1 MYACV
6 YTACDSGRGERTI
19 ARMTKQT
26 RQRDAP
32 RPNHTV
38 DSHEDAWCP
47 QPVVR
52 ASTTKRG
59 TCVAVVGAIAR
70 DSMWLNGKLPMS
82 PPMRH
87 MLLFAILI
95 LAALALLS
103 PAPPPPVADPLAAL
117 GWQLLADRRLAVNND
132 LACLDCHRPERGYTD
147 GKPTATADGINT
159 PTLYGLAER
168 TTFGW
173 FTPEVRSLEA
183 FVLRPLDNPREMGP
197 RAETTLARLRA
208 DPALRRAY
216 AVAFPGQGQS
226 VTWERTVQAM
236 AAAIRSIPSP
246 QRGPLSPAALRGRA
260 IFAEVGCGGCHQGAT
275 LSSERYLNT
284 GMSRDLSR
292 NGGKAR
298 VPSLI
303 GLTQTAP
310 YFRDGSAATL
320 EDVVAASQRGGLY
333 PGPGVNPAISPFLLT
348 DAEQRDL
355 VAFLA
360 SR

>member
-1 MYACV
+1 MPVRHVLVVALLILVAC
-6 YTACDSGRGERTI
+6 
-19 ARMTKQT
+19 AR
-26 RQRDAP
+26 P
-32 RPNHTV
+32 
-38 DSHEDAWCP
+38 
-47 QPVVR
+47 
-52 ASTTKRG
+52 
-59 TCVAVVGAIAR
+59 
-70 DSMWLNGKLPMS
+70 S
-82 PPMRH
+82 PPI
-87 MLLFAILI
+87 AP
-95 LAALALLS
+95 AS
-103 PAPPPPVADPLAAL
+103 PLTAL
-117 GWQLLADRRLAVNND
+117 GWQLLADRRLAVNRD
-132 LACLDCHRPERGYTD
+132 LACLDCHQPERGYAD
-147 GKPTATADGINT
+147 GKPVATADGINT

-197 RAETTLARLRA
+197 LAETTLDRLRA

-216 AVAFPGQGQS
+216 AAAFPGTQEI
-226 VTWERTVQAM
+226 TWTQTAQAL

-246 QRGPLSPAALRGRA
+246 QRGPLSPAAQHGQAL
-260 IFAEVGCGGCHQGAT
+260 FAELGCGGCHQGAT
-275 LSSERYLNT
+275 LSSEAYLNT

-303 GLTQTAP
+303 GLAQTAP

-320 EDVVAASQRGGLY
+320 EDVVAAYQRGGRY
-333 PGPGVNPAISPFLLT
+333 PGPGVSLAISPFLLT